1 MDKKSIMKL
10 LSGSRWLCQKGIL
23 LVTVPVIV
31 WMTLNQLKIKV
42 SERDQHM
49 RIISPEGMT

>member
-31 WMTLNQLKIKV
+31 WMTLNQLEVKV